1 MFGRMLITD
10 FSGVYRDEGFT
21 GSLSAAGFDWRL
33 LDLSGIEGTK
43 CYCSEEA
50 AGAIRMALDQEEE
63 YKVHWIDSG
72 DYHYMTFLFC
82 ERIRTPF
89 SLILFDHHPDDQ
101 EPAFGNVLSCGGWVA
116 ALRRENPFLR
126 DVISVGVDG
135 VFPCPSVCQGP
146 FYVSLDK
153 DVFSPAYARTDWSQG
168 SSAPEDVFRFLDG
181 VVSGPGEILGMD
193 ICGELPVRNG
203 GKPED
208 LLINLETNMFIAN
221 KLKTIFL

>member
-1 MFGRMLITD
+1 
-10 FSGVYRDEGFT
+10 
-21 GSLSAAGFDWRL
+21 
-33 LDLSGIEGTK
+33 
-43 CYCSEEA
+43 
-50 AGAIRMALDQEEE
+50 MALDQEEE

-135 VFPCPSVCQGP
+135 VFPSPSVCQGP

-168 SSAPEDVFRFLDG
+168 SSAPGAF
-181 VVSGPGEILGMD
+181 
-193 ICGELPVRNG
+193 PVRGRYSEWISAENCPSG
-203 GKPED
+203 TVENRRTSGSTWRRIC
-208 LLINLETNMFIAN
+208 LLPTN
-221 KLKTIFL
+221 